1 MACQAAPKDSIIIAD
16 GVGKKMR
23 KPQILLVEDDEA
35 LRDEMSTM
43 LRRRNHEVYDCGT
56 IAEALAALQRR
67 SHDVVVTD
75 INLPD
80 GDGVSFCLAEAARTP
95 NTRWLLMS
103 GDAQRLSASRQLV
116 RGPDAPPF
124 SVLEKPVPIQQLV
137 DFVRLAMAQREGA
150 R

>member
-1 MACQAAPKDSIIIAD
+1 MKCRAARKASIMIAD
-16 GVGKKMR
+16 GLGNQMR

-35 LRDEMSTM
+35 LREEMSTM
-43 LRRRNHEVYDCGT
+43 LRRRNHDVYDCGT
-56 IAEALAALQRR
+56 IAEALTALQRR

-80 GDGVSFCLAEAARTP
+80 GDGVSFCLTHAGQTP

-137 DFVRLAMAQREGA
+137 DFVRLAMAQREGV